1 MLLKKT
7 LLLPFIAT
15 LTFVGATAI
24 AGEQEKKVKVVEMKT
39 DIELVSADGEHAPI
53 KLVFDGKPSEQ
64 ELEEAI
70 AELSAEKQEKIRNI
84 VKNLDVEH
92 GDDGVKVFAFKT
104 GDADVEKHIEIH
116 SDADFTTT
124 EGNNVFVMSDDTKH
138 AQVFKFK
145 FEGNE
150 GDGAFKAIKH
160 LLESSDLTPT
170 QIVELQ
176 NILSQ
181 K

>member
-7 LLLPFIAT
+7 LLLPVIAT
-15 LTFVGATAI
+15 LTFAGASAI

-53 KLVFDGKPSEQ
+53 KLVFDGKPSE
-64 ELEEAI
+64 EEIEKAI
-70 AELSAEKQEKIRNI
+70 ADLSPENQEKIRKI
-84 VKNLDVEH
+84 VKNLNVEH

-104 GDADVEKHIEIH
+104 GDSDVEKHIEIH
-116 SDADFTTT
+116 SDAEFSTT
-124 EGNNVFVMSDDTKH
+124 EGNNVFVMSDGTKH

-145 FEGNE
+145 FEGEE

-160 LLESSDLTPT
+160 LIESSELTPT

>member
-1 MLLKKT
+1 MLAAPQAECCCAFHGARRSRQVAPSAAAATWLAIEPWFWTGCKIEKT
-7 LLLPFIAT
+7 
-15 LTFVGATAI
+15 
-24 AGEQEKKVKVVEMKT
+24 AGHEN
-39 DIELVSADGEHAPI
+39 
-53 KLVFDGKPSEQ
+53 
-64 ELEEAI
+64 
-70 AELSAEKQEKIRNI
+70 EKQEKIRNI

-92 GDDGVKVFAFKT
+92 SDDGVKVFAFKT

-145 FEGNE
+145 FEENE
-150 GDGAFKAIKH
+150 GDGAFIAIKH

>member
-7 LLLPFIAT
+7 LLLPVIAT
-15 LTFVGATAI
+15 LTFAGTSAI

-39 DIELVSADGEHAPI
+39 DVELVSADGEHAPI
-53 KLVFDGKPSEQ
+53 KLVFDGKPSE
-64 ELEEAI
+64 EEIEKAI
-70 AELSAEKQEKIRNI
+70 ADLSPEKQEKIRKI
-84 VKNLDVEH
+84 VKNLNVEH
-92 GDDGVKVFAFKT
+92 SDDGVKVFAFKT
-104 GDADVEKHIEIH
+104 GDSDVEKHIEIH
-116 SDADFTTT
+116 SDAEFSTS
-124 EGNNVFVMSDDTKH
+124 EGNNVFVMSDGTKH

-145 FEGNE
+145 FEGEE

-160 LLESSDLTPT
+160 LLESSELTPN